1 MDLLILLFG
10 KGNENSKSE
19 LKIGQTAISVIF
31 TDYFSYE
38 EDWKLNKSVIFKH
51 GVNNFKDIIEKIKI
65 RRFGYWI
72 SIFRN

>member
-31 TDYFSYE
+31 TDYFRYE
-38 EDWKLNKSVIFKH
+38 ED
-51 GVNNFKDIIEKIKI
+51 
-65 RRFGYWI
+65 
-72 SIFRN
+72 